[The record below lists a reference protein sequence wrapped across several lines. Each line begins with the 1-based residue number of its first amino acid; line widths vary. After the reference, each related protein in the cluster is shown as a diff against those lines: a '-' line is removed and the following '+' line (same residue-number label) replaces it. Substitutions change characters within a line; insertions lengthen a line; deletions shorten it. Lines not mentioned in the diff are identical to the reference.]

1 MIVKYA
7 ATALLAL
14 SLISPQIL
22 AQAGPAPVVVD
33 AVQAAQ
39 DQSTPRSQS
48 GYIQPR
54 HSLRLTAAQG
64 GQVVQI
70 AEPGSRVAAGDLLV
84 ALDAT
89 PLQLDRQ
96 ELEARLRRNAV
107 SVQQAERRIE
117 RIQTLQGRDLVSL
130 TELDDLREQRDLA
143 RADQAITR
151 AQIAQLDDRIERMRI
166 SAPYTGVMSTRLVQR
181 GEEVQAGTALGEFIG
196 TEHWELRALLPLS
209 WMAGLAAGD
218 RLEVHSLNKQAQA
231 RVRALIPSADRES
244 QTFTLL
250 ADIPAQPAQT
260 WAAQELVTVVLPAQA
275 QQTRLLV
282 PRDAVVLRREGHR
295 VVRINAD
302 NKAEWVSVRLG
313 QGRGDWLEV
322 EGQLT
327 AGQRVATRGVERLQP
342 GQEVSILRDL
352 AAERLGQSRSAEA
365 G

>member
-1 MIVKYA
+1 MKYSLIA
-7 ATALLAL
+7 LGVSALLAF
-14 SLISPQIL
+14 SAA
-22 AQAGPAPVVVD
+22 AQPGPAPVVVD
-33 AVQAAQ
+33 AVRAAQ
-39 DQSTPRSQS
+39 DQTTPRNQS

-54 HSLRLTAAQG
+54 YSLRLTAAQG
-64 GQVVQI
+64 GQVLSI
-70 AEPGSRVAAGDLLV
+70 AEPGSRVAAGELLV
-84 ALDAT
+84 ELDAT

-117 RIQTLQGRDLVSL
+117 RIQALQGRDLVSL

-151 AQIAQLDDRIERMRI
+151 AQIAQLDDRIARMRI
-166 SAPYTGVMSTRLVQR
+166 AAPYAGVMSTRLVQQ
-181 GEEVQAGTALGEFIG
+181 GEEVQAGTALGDFIG
-196 TEHWELRALLPLS
+196 TEQWELRALLPLS
-209 WMAGLAAGD
+209 WMAALRSGD
-218 RLEVHSLNKQAQA
+218 QLQVHSLNKQSPAI
-231 RVRALIPSADRES
+231 VRALIPSADRES

-250 ADIPAQPAQT
+250 ADIPVQPAQR

-295 VVRINAD
+295 VVRINAE
-302 NKAEWVSVRLG
+302 NQAEWVSVRIG

-322 EGQLT
+322 EGQLR

-352 AAERLGQSRSAEA
+352 AAERLGQTRGADA